1 MGGFQS
7 RLCRLEYLCSQA
19 ILQAASWPSPSF
31 HKYTGGPTRYHAEN
45 RFYPLK
51 AGAWAHALCNHPDQ
65 LFVAVLLDGVQ
76 RPELILG
83 GGRHFSPPGLVL
95 VQQFLIL
102 RLTDFHLFSDA
113 SGSWGCGALFGSQW
127 FQSPAPLNQSWLP
140 QQWGSS
146 SPLFLLVQCGARTEL
161 ASITNGQDKDLSS
174 CPP

>member
-45 RFYPLK
+45 HFYPLK

-95 VQQFLIL
+95 
-102 RLTDFHLFSDA
+102 LFS
-113 SGSWGCGALFGSQW
+113 SFWFCVWLTSIYSQM
-127 FQSPAPLNQSWLP
+127 
-140 QQWGSS
+140 
-146 SPLFLLVQCGARTEL
+146 LLVPGAVVPCLAHSGFNPLPPQSVLTTPAVREL
-161 ASITNGQDKDLSS
+161 FPVVLACAVWGKGWAGQHH
-174 CPP
+174 